1 VTTAEEIDPTPVQ
14 CGVVT
19 GDNSHQ
25 TECSEAM
32 VQAYGKVVDL
42 LVGFRRI
49 IRRGAVRLW
58 GEDWFAGGCPASVR
72 DRLIASRDEELEME
86 RFSSDVDD
94 PFELATFGDLAELV
108 ESSESLDALLQGLAL
123 SPDGLVSN
131 LRTLEDLRQQ
141 LAAARVV
148 SDSEAV
154 VLDELHLRMREKLS
168 GVRRQGRGSKA
179 AHRPAAADLDESLP
193 EAVDQSVDP
202 AAGNDHSA
210 GSPTQPPS
218 PATAER
224 TEATAAL
231 FEEGKSERSGVS
243 GVARAAAEGFA
254 DDDAA
259 QSTDELFDEGA
270 GDPIQSD
277 ADERVAATPVV
288 ELEGPE
294 STDVLFDEGE
304 GRLEANR
311 IREGVLDGA
320 ATPVGLVHVEPEDF
334 QVLRDLRSEIIGA
347 AEAAYQNSP
356 EISTAIWQSVLE
368 SGWFSKWA
376 EVYGLAEVATF
387 YAIMEIYLERL
398 KSGDDREALR
408 TYLADCELA
417 KLLLRLRDLFIRLR
431 V

>member
-1 VTTAEEIDPTPVQ
+1 MTTTEEIDPTPVQ

-19 GDNSHQ
+19 GDNSRQ
-25 TECSEAM
+25 AECSEAS
-32 VQAYGKVVDL
+32 VLAYGKVVDL

-49 IRRGAVRLW
+49 IRRGAARLW

-72 DRLIASRDEELEME
+72 ERLIASRDNELEME

-94 PFELATFGDLAELV
+94 PFEFATFGDLVELV

-131 LRTLEDLRQQ
+131 LRTLEDLRQK
-141 LAAARVV
+141 LAAARLI
-148 SDSEAV
+148 SDSEGV

-168 GVRRQGRGSKA
+168 GVRRQARSSEP
-179 AHRPAAADLDESLP
+179 AHQEGAAAEVTASPPESAHQP
-193 EAVDQSVDP
+193 EDP
-202 AAGNDHSA
+202 AVGINDSA
-210 GSPTQPPS
+210 GKPTQTQ
-218 PATAER
+218 ATAER
-224 TEATAAL
+224 TEATTAL
-231 FEEGKSERSGVS
+231 FDDGESTLSGVS
-243 GVARAAAEGFA
+243 GVAKAAAEGFGE
-254 DDDAA
+254 DEAA
-259 QSTDELFDEGA
+259 ESTDELFDEGT
-270 GDPIQSD
+270 GDPIQTD
-277 ADERVAATPVV
+277 VDEGVAATPVLA
-288 ELEGPE
+288 LEGPE

-311 IREGVLDGA
+311 IREDVLDGA

-334 QVLRDLRSEIIGA
+334 QVLRDLRSEIVGA
-347 AEAAYQNSP
+347 AEAAYRNSP

-368 SGWFSKWA
+368 NGWFSNRA
-376 EVYGLAEVATF
+376 EDYGLTEVATF
-387 YAIMEIYLERL
+387 HAIIEIYLERL
-398 KSGDDREALR
+398 NTGDNREALR